1 MSEDNHNEVMM
12 TLGGTGK
19 EGFQFSVNT
28 AAYQTFRRSS
38 QYRWQEQNRLSVQPV
53 QQFIGPGSESI
64 ALDGVIYPHYMGG
77 LGQIQTIRDLAN
89 KGEGLTLIAIQYL
102 EGENIGLWCIKSITE
117 NRTEFSSGGIP
128 LRIKFS
134 ISLVAYGEKTQ

>member
-1 MSEDNHNEVMM
+1 MSEGKNNEVMM

-19 EGFQFSVNT
+19 NGFQFSVST

-38 QYRWQEQNRLSVQPV
+38 QYRWQEQSRLSVQPV

-64 ALDGVIYPHYMGG
+64 DLDGVIYPHYMGG
-77 LGQIQTIRDLAN
+77 LGQIQAIRDLAS
-89 KGEGLTLIAIQYL
+89 KGEALILIAIQYL

-117 NRTEFSSGGIP
+117 NRTEFASGGVPVKIE
-128 LRIKFS
+128 FS
-134 ISLVAYGEKTQ
+134 ISLIAYGEKPQ